1 MIFSQLKEFKTWD
14 FDIENW
20 EFASFWWLTQVYTR
34 PIFLIQNNE
43 IYRELTLYYS
53 LYSWLFSTKHNFSD
67 KGVTI
72 GTWCNGYGDFLQVD
86 HKTMVDYSDIG
97 SKQTRFCGSST
108 CK

>member
-1 MIFSQLKEFKTWD
+1 MADSAPASQRSNQKFSNGYNYISVLSIVK
-14 FDIENW
+14 
-20 EFASFWWLTQVYTR
+20 L
-34 PIFLIQNNE
+34 
-43 IYRELTLYYS
+43 
-53 LYSWLFSTKHNFSD
+53 FSD

-97 SKQTRFCGSST
+97 SKQNRFCGSST

>member
-53 LYSWLFSTKHNFSD
+53 LYTYIVISWLIQQNENSWPLMRKKCSCD
-67 KGVTI
+67 RKKL
-72 GTWCNGYGDFLQVD
+72 LQ
-86 HKTMVDYSDIG
+86 ILG
-97 SKQTRFCGSST
+97 R
-108 CK
+108 